1 MVDFLDDDTEEAEV
15 VDANPEDDPRTER
28 IDVEAPAEETPEQ
41 AEEKKDRKA
50 RRAERANAHREL
62 QEELARERAQRA
74 AAEQR
79 VQEYQTW
86 QALQQQKQQQPEQQG
101 PNHDELYNAKIAEA
115 RRMHAAAKARAAAGN
130 WTADDEKDYY
140 KELARIDREKNE
152 ILLDKRES
160 MRQPAPQQRQMSDL
174 DIYVRSQYPDIVGNQ
189 VASSWGL
196 ARLHQVRL
204 ENNGQMTKELLDQVA
219 LETRE
224 KFNTDGRAQQRRVT
238 QKRYTGHS
246 VANQGGNREPIG
258 PIPVTPEERRM
269 ALEYT
274 KDMAGKKTDKER
286 VQIWAR
292 EVKKPIMEEDR
303 RKAG

>member
-1 MVDFLDDDTEEAEV
+1 MPDFFDDDETEETEV
-15 VDANPEDDPRTER
+15 TDANPEDDPRTER
-28 IDVEAPAEETPEQ
+28 VDVEAPAEETPEQ
-41 AEEKKDRKA
+41 AAEKKDRKA
-50 RRAERANAHREL
+50 RRAERASAHREL

-86 QALQQQKQQQPEQQG
+86 QALQQQQRPQEPQG
-101 PNHDELYNAKIAEA
+101 PNHDELYTAKVNEA
-115 RRMHAAAKARAAAGN
+115 QRLFKAAKARAAAGT
-130 WTADDEKDYY
+130 WTADDEREYHQ
-140 KELARIDREKNE
+140 ELARIDREKNE
-152 ILLDKRES
+152 ILIDKRES
-160 MRQPAPQQRQMSDL
+160 QRQPAPQQRQMSDL

-224 KFNTDGRAQQRRVT
+224 KFNTDGRAQQRRTT
-238 QKRYTGHS
+238 QKRYVGHS
-246 VANQGGNREPIG
+246 VGNQGGTKEPIG
-258 PIPVTPEERRM
+258 AIPVTPEERRM